1 VLECNPSPMFAGI
14 ERRTGAAP
22 VTEALTDLVHRG
34 SETRAVSWPGAAA
47 G

>member
-1 VLECNPSPMFAGI
+1 MFAGI

-22 VTEALTDLVHRG
+22 VTDALADLLQRGTD
-34 SETRAVSWPGAAA
+34 TRAAAVSWPGAAA